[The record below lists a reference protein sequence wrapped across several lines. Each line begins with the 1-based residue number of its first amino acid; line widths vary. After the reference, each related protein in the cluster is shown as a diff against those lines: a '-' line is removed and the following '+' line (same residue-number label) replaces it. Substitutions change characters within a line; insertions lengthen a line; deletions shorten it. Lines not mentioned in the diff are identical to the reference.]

1 MDYGKIRRGEGE
13 SRREREIWETKQRY
27 QNREA
32 ILRVVELVKSFC
44 FFTAYRNVLKKVI
57 KFN

>member
-27 QNREA
+27 QKREA

-44 FFTAYRNVLKKVI
+44 SFTAYRNVLKKVI